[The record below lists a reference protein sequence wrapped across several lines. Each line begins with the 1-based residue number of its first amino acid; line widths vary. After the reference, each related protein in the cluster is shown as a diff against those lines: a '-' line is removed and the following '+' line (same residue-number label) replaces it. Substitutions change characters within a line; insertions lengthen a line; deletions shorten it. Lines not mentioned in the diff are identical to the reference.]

1 MEEEEREPR
10 VQEPEVQELL
20 KAKHLTCF
28 VTYARI
34 QEEKEQSPWDEN
46 GKRRLLSV
54 VIGGLKLKVWH
65 TWATMP

>member
-1 MEEEEREPR
+1 LEEEEHEPR

-34 QEEKEQSPWDEN
+34 QEERRPWDEN
-46 GKRRLLSV
+46 GKRRLLSA

-65 TWATMP
+65 TRATMP